1 MSGENTPLLQPPPQ
15 LQPTPSSNSFEKIA
29 FYINLVLGGICLVII
44 IVLSGVK
51 AWCSTAIILVISGM
65 YFTMPMIINKF
76 FPKIK
81 DTFTLSGMSIPVG
94 VLFGMCYLVVIAL
107 CVGFGKIND
116 KLHPKNATIYASQNG
131 ALFLTIVFLMTRFPY
146 FVNLFGNT
154 FGYWFVASQNNAEIN
169 KIIRPNTL
177 NDIIK
182 QNMDYSFLITL
193 DVDTI
198 KQCMANINDTNGIDI
213 DNLKPYIQQ
222 KTAIGHII
230 WVSLASIA
238 TVITTLS
245 GRTFYG

>member
-1 MSGENTPLLQPPPQ
+1 MDDVKTPLLPHQPPP
-15 LQPTPSSNSFEKIA
+15 NSFEKTA
-29 FYINLVLGGICLVII
+29 FYINLVLGGICLVIL

-51 AWCSTAIILVISGM
+51 AWCSTAIILVISGI
-65 YFTMPMIINKF
+65 YLTVPVIINKF

-116 KLHPKNATIYASQNG
+116 KLQPINAAIYASQNG
-131 ALFLTIVFLMTRFPY
+131 ALFLTIAFLITRIPY

-154 FGYWFVASQNNAEIN
+154 FGYWFIASQNNAEIN
-169 KIIRPNTL
+169 NIIRPNPL
-177 NDIIK
+177 NDVIK

-193 DVDTI
+193 NFETI
-198 KQCMANINDTNGIDI
+198 KQCMVNINDMNDIDI
-213 DNLKPYIQQ
+213 DNLKPYIQK